1 MLVLL
6 ALTAS
11 AFQPTLPARGATS
24 AGAGMCWTCDDF
36 NPRSP
41 HGERPDAPAASSAGR
56 CISTHAPRTGSDSGA
71 HACGFFRQISTH
83 APRTGSDVMAE
94 DFSHMTDEISTH
106 APRTGSD
113 EDETRHAA
121 TSGNF
126 NPRSPHGERRK
137 KPISPRR
144 WKDFNPRSPH
154 GERRETYTII
164 KATTNFNPRSP
175 HGERPYFSASEGT
188 KMAISTH
195 APRTGSDVD
204 TADSSV
210 ADNVFQPTLPA
221 RGATN
226 RAGQATRYPWIST
239 HAPRTGSD
247 GEGSEADDA
256 EKKFQPT
263 LPARGATK
271 AGDAVKGEGSISTHA
286 PRTGSDPP
294 ASPPES
300 APRYFNP
307 RSPHGERRRRDTP

>member
-1 MLVLL
+1 
-6 ALTAS
+6 
-11 AFQPTLPARGATS
+11 
-24 AGAGMCWTCDDF
+24 
-36 NPRSP
+36 
-41 HGERPDAPAASSAGR
+41 
-56 CISTHAPRTGSDSGA
+56 
-71 HACGFFRQISTH
+71 
-83 APRTGSDVMAE
+83 MAE

-195 APRTGSDVD
+195 APRTGSD
-204 TADSSV
+204 
-210 ADNVFQPTLPA
+210 
-221 RGATN
+221 
-226 RAGQATRYPWIST
+226 
-239 HAPRTGSD
+239 